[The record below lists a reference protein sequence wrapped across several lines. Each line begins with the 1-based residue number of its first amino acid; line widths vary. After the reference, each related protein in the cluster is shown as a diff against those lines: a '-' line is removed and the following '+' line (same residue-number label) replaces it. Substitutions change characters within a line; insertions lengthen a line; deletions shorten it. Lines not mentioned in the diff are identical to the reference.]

1 MAQLVAV
8 NKVYLATI
16 ISLFACLPTWS
27 KSIRLTWDR
36 PISLSKRLTFQY
48 VQQYTN
54 KWSHAMFWQDKNTWR
69 KAKMETKN
77 FWMLVWDVGLLQC
90 LLHSY
95 IYFGEKKV
103 SVSKKNSIKWHCCKM
118 WLCPPFLCIC
128 QYTTLV
134 HTFYLLRGAWSSAS
148 IIIIL

>member
-69 KAKMETKN
+69 KAKMETKKT
-77 FWMLVWDVGLLQC
+77 FECLSTTLWDVGTVTMFITYITY
-90 LLHSY
+90 LH
-95 IYFGEKKV
+95 IFWREREKKV
-103 SVSKKNSIKWHCCKM
+103 SLLSKKNSIKWQNVVKM

-128 QYTTLV
+128 Q
-134 HTFYLLRGAWSSAS
+134 
-148 IIIIL
+148 